1 MQTLEFELPDAP
13 AARLEELVEAGWLT
27 RGAEI
32 GRLALEELLRR
43 RPFEL
48 QDRFPR
54 EDIAWALDYKGDA
67 G

>member
-1 MQTLEFELPDAP
+1 MKTLEIELPDAL
-13 AARLEELVEAGWLT
+13 AARLEELVEAGWFT
-27 RGAEI
+27 SEAEI

-48 QDRFPR
+48 QERFQR
-54 EDIAWALDYKGDA
+54 EDVAWALDQKGET